1 MWSPADIA
9 DAAAS
14 ALQRMEEAL
23 RSEDATEGLD
33 DLSERTL
40 QAGMAQAFAEAGW
53 TVAREVRYPSRRP
66 ASRTEGARCDI
77 VLTQGAPLAPDA
89 PPSLFDPE
97 RPTPA
102 EGACWIEVKAAAAN
116 DVEGPVSRYARVL
129 AHGSVQDAATL
140 ASEPSV
146 HHGML
151 LLVLFGADE
160 AALHRDLRRWSDD
173 ALAAGLPADT
183 PRVRCFAIRERRG
196 NAAAAVACISVTRAA
211 R

>member
-9 DAAAS
+9 DAAAI
-14 ALQRMEEAL
+14 ALQRMEAAL
-23 RSEDATEGLD
+23 REEEATHGLD
-33 DLSERTL
+33 DLPERAL

-66 ASRTEGARCDI
+66 ASRAEGARCDI
-77 VLTQGAPLAPDA
+77 VLTRGAPLAPDA
-89 PPSLFDPE
+89 PPSLFDPVE
-97 RPTPA
+97 PTPA

-116 DVEGPVSRYARVL
+116 DAEGPVARYARTL

-140 ASEPSV
+140 ASEPAV

-151 LLVLFGADE
+151 LLVLFGSDE
-160 AALHRDLRRWSDD
+160 SALQRDLRRWSDD
-173 ALAAGLPADT
+173 ALASGLPTDA

-196 NAAAAVACISVTRAA
+196 NGAAAVACIPVTRGP